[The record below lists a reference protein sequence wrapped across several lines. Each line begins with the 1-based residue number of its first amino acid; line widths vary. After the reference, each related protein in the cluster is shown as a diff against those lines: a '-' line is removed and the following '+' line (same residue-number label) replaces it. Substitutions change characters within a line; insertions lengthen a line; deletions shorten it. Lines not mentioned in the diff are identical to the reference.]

1 MVPTRWI
8 QTAAAVKCGR
18 GEQKQHVLSVIIH
31 HGRDSKGSACHKL
44 GNNRFKV
51 NKGLSFYL
59 NSCMVQII
67 KCLFFE
73 KNMGWVTS
81 EASEGCTI
89 IEVPLSKHFDRG
101 SVIVFA
107 SKYEILVI
115 SCNHSFLCLVYYS
128 FHCLLWKQSI
138 WLPYITRAKH
148 AQGWLHIMNGLW
160 AFGIP
165 AALKI
170 WQLVV
175 LTKPELV
182 FGNINWCLRHFLKNV
197 STEPAVCLHLT
208 GTRSEWAV
216 R

>member
-1 MVPTRWI
+1 MPGFKSTALEMVPTRWI

-59 NSCMVQII
+59 NSRMVQII

-101 SVIVFA
+101 KIQDSGNF
-107 SKYEILVI
+107 LQ
-115 SCNHSFLCLVYYS
+115 SFFPLP
-128 FHCLLWKQSI
+128 CLLFFS
-138 WLPYITRAKH
+138 LSLVETKH
-148 AQGWLHIMNGLW
+148 MASLHN
-160 AFGIP
+160 
-165 AALKI
+165 
-170 WQLVV
+170 
-175 LTKPELV
+175 
-182 FGNINWCLRHFLKNV
+182 
-197 STEPAVCLHLT
+197 T
-208 GTRSEWAV
+208 G
-216 R
+216 